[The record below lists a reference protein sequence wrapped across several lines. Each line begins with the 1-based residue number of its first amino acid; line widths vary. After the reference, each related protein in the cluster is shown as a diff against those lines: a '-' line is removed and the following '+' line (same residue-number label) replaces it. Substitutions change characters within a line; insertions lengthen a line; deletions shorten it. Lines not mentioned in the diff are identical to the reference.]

1 MGCGLAC
8 DGGGEGCLVALD
20 SNILMRS
27 ERDPGLRVSTSP
39 TGWVGGWD

>member
-1 MGCGLAC
+1 MGCGLAW

-27 ERDPGLRVSTSP
+27 EREPGVMVSTPP
-39 TGWVGGWD
+39 TEWVGD